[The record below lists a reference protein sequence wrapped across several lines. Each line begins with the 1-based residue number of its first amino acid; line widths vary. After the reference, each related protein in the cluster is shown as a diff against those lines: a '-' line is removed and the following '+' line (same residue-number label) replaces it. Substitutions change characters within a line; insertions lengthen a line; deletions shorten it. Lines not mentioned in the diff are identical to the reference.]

1 MNPYATTV
9 KQAYTESSVLTAS
22 PAQLI
27 VMLYDGA
34 VRFLRQSAAAMR
46 ATHLEQARDRMRRA
60 EDIIDEL
67 NWALDMSYGEIPANL
82 RQIYLF
88 TKRQLVKANLEADP
102 GRIEVVAG
110 QLAELREAWANVA
123 ERSDA
128 AA

>member
-9 KQAYTESSVLTAS
+9 KQAYTETSVMTAS
-22 PAQLI
+22 PVQLI

-46 ATHLEQARDRMRRA
+46 AAQIEQARDRMRRA

-67 NWALDMSYGEIPANL
+67 NWALDMSHGEIPQNL
-82 RQIYLF
+82 RMIYTF
-88 TKRQLVKANLEADP
+88 SKRQLVRATLDKDAD
-102 GRIEVVAG
+102 RIEAVARRLG
-110 QLAELREAWANVA
+110 ELRESWATVA
-123 ERSDA
+123 ERADA

>member
-9 KQAYTESSVLTAS
+9 KQAYTETTVMTAS
-22 PAQLI
+22 PVQLI

-46 ATHLEQARDRMRRA
+46 ATQHEQARDRMRRA

-67 NWALDMSYGEIPANL
+67 NWALDMSYGEVPANL

-88 TKRQLVKANLEADP
+88 SKRQLVKANIESNPDRVEA
-102 GRIEVVAG
+102 VAG
-110 QLAELREAWANVA
+110 QLASLRESWAKLA
-123 ERSDA
+123 
-128 AA
+128 